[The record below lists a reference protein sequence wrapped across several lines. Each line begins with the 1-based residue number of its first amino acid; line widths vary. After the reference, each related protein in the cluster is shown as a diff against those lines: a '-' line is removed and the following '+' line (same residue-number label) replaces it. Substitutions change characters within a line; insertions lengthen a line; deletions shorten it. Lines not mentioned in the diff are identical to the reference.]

1 VSASGDGGLALAPR
15 LRLLAR
21 PGPPLGLIFAA
32 IGSLAALAVGL
43 LRLDRLPVSFCYV
56 KTLSGVPCPT
66 CGSTRAL
73 AQLAEADLPG
83 AFAMNPLATLGALGL
98 VLWGAADLA
107 LVPSGR
113 ALGLAIRPPLGSWLR
128 VAAILAILANWVY
141 LVAAGR

>member
-1 VSASGDGGLALAPR
+1 VSGGGEAGITLAPR
-15 LRLLAR
+15 VRLLAR
-21 PGPPLGLIFAA
+21 PGPPLGLIFTA

-73 AQLAEADLPG
+73 GRLIAADLPG
-83 AFAMNPLATLGALGL
+83 AFAMNPLATVAAVAL
-98 VLWGAADLA
+98 VLWGAAELA
-107 LVPSGR
+107 LLPRGR
-113 ALGLAIRPPLGSWLR
+113 ALGLEIRPPLGSWLR
-128 VAAILAILANWVY
+128 IAAILAIVANWLY

>member
-1 VSASGDGGLALAPR
+1 MSASDDAGMALAPR

-21 PGPPLGLIFAA
+21 PGPPLGLIFTA
-32 IGSLAALAVGL
+32 IGSAAALAVGL

-73 AQLAEADLPG
+73 GQLAEADLSG
-83 AFAMNPLATLGALGL
+83 AFAMNPLATLGGL
-98 VLWGAADLA
+98 VLLLWGAADLA
-107 LVPSGR
+107 LLPRGR
-113 ALGLAIRPPLGSWLR
+113 ALGLEIRSPLGSWLR
-128 VAAILAILANWVY
+128 IVTILAILANWIY